1 MAYQHKLSAKTS
13 QTKIHLVAN
22 EIILWEGL
30 PSLRAPRTLK
40 DIFFRISAFIVGVI
54 ASIWA
59 ILWWL
64 DLTSAGALYLK
75 IMLTGFAISGFVSA
89 FAPRLWLHRKTLALD
104 RYVVTNKRAFIVRTA
119 GDKAKYGLKNQILH
133 SWPLDRSIWPQK
145 TENSILFEFI
155 DKGVDNLIN
164 WQSNSDSGFNT
175 GFVLLENADI
185 PYKIIREVLDR

>member
-1 MAYQHKLSAKTS
+1 MSADIAT
-13 QTKIHLVAN
+13 QLVAD
-22 EIILWEGL
+22 ETLLWEGI
-30 PSLRAPRTLK
+30 PSLNAPRTLK
-40 DIFFRISAFIVGVI
+40 DVFFRASALIVGII

-59 ILWWL
+59 TLWWL
-64 DLTSAGALYLK
+64 DITSAGLLYLK

-89 FAPRLWLHRKTLALD
+89 FAPRKWLYRKTLALD
-104 RYVVTNKRAFIVRTA
+104 RYAVTDKRAFIVRTA
-119 GDKAKYGLKNQILH
+119 GDKAKFGLTSQVLH

-145 TENSILFEFI
+145 TENSILFAFI
-155 DKGVDNLIN
+155 DRRIDSLIN